1 MVMFVGTNVDARVG
15 TAIPAPIAAS
25 CASHA
30 FTANYDPARGL
41 KILEYAYAG
50 KNVPAAVP
58 TGRVLG
64 FMDETTRQIASFCH
78 RTRPRGLP
86 KRGQLLAGPY
96 PRGSAVSRVFCMKVP
111 AVWDLT
117 DAGRTVEIEM
127 RPLLNRAKRQV
138 GNRLI
143 ASIDSIPVFTASV
156 TRRNGSYA
164 FDYMRCMR
172 NPSF

>member
-1 MVMFVGTNVDARVG
+1 VVAFLGTNATARMSA
-15 TAIPAPIAAS
+15 AIPAPIAAR

-30 FTANYDPARGL
+30 FTASYDPARGL
-41 KILEYAYAG
+41 KILEYTYAG
-50 KNVPAAVP
+50 KNIPGAVP

-64 FMDETTRQIASFCH
+64 FMDATTRQIASFCQ

-86 KRGQLLAGPY
+86 KRGQVLAGPY

-111 AVWDLT
+111 AVWDLK
-117 DAGRTVEIEM
+117 DAGRTVEIEI
-127 RPLLNRAKRQV
+127 RPVLSRAKRQV

-143 ASIDSIPVFTASV
+143 ARIDSIPVFTASV
-156 TRRNGSYA
+156 TRRDGSYA

-172 NPSF
+172 EPSF